1 MHPVLVAD
9 IGRKVYPLDQGH
21 IAADGFDIVEEFRV
35 VWGTP
40 WAITEGNTLLSIEIN
55 GGARSDAENGTACR
69 TVRGEADVIW
79 DAHPAIR
86 TGRMPVSRHNSRNR
100 SRNICRQQLIAAA
113 LAHRVEIVIASFLQ
127 NIL

>member
-9 IGRKVYPLDQGH
+9 IERKVYPLDQGH

-55 GGARSDAENGTACR
+55 GGARPCR
-69 TVRGEADVIW
+69 RVPPPHVGQYA
-79 DAHPAIR
+79 ANR
-86 TGRMPVSRHNSRNR
+86 T
-100 SRNICRQQLIAAA
+100 
-113 LAHRVEIVIASFLQ
+113 
-127 NIL
+127 